1 MRNKFDMQ
9 LENLSAQ
16 LINMGSL
23 CEKAIANV
31 AKAIQKGDLELAK
44 LVMKEDEEIDQMEKD
59 IERLCLKLLLQQ
71 QPVARDLRQISAALK
86 MITDMERIGDQ
97 TSDIADIIIGAGM
110 SEAREIPVIGKM
122 AEATSKMVNDSVLA
136 YVNKD
141 LELARKVMLA
151 DDEVD
156 KLFDQTKQKLVKLI
170 AEISVGEKNYDTQIV
185 SQTKTITGTI
195 IDETGEPMIGVS
207 VLVQGTTTGAV
218 TDLDGKFTLEV
229 PANATLVVS
238 YIGYKTQ
245 NVKVGSQNTFAIK
258 MESDNEVLDEVVVIG
273 YQTIKRKDLT
283 GSVASVSGK
292 TVSVMP
298 VSNVAQAMQGKLP
311 GVNITSQD
319 GRPDAAIS
327 IRVRG
332 GGSISQ
338 SNEPLILVDG
348 VTVNSLNDIPSDQV
362 ESIDVLKDASS
373 TAIYGARGANGV
385 DRKSTRLNSS
395 HEFVSRMP
403 SSA

>member
-1 MRNKFDMQ
+1 
-9 LENLSAQ
+9 
-16 LINMGSL
+16 
-23 CEKAIANV
+23 
-31 AKAIQKGDLELAK
+31 
-44 LVMKEDEEIDQMEKD
+44 
-59 IERLCLKLLLQQ
+59 
-71 QPVARDLRQISAALK
+71 
-86 MITDMERIGDQ
+86 
-97 TSDIADIIIGAGM
+97 
-110 SEAREIPVIGKM
+110 
-122 AEATSKMVNDSVLA
+122 
-136 YVNKD
+136 
-141 LELARKVMLA
+141 
-151 DDEVD
+151 
-156 KLFDQTKQKLVKLI
+156 
-170 AEISVGEKNYDTQIV
+170 
-185 SQTKTITGTI
+185 
-195 IDETGEPMIGVS
+195 
-207 VLVQGTTTGAV
+207 
-218 TDLDGKFTLEV
+218 
-229 PANATLVVS
+229 
-238 YIGYKTQ
+238 
-245 NVKVGSQNTFAIK
+245 

-385 DRKSTRLNSS
+385 ILVTTKGAKEGKFLFLIMVMLNLIHRLNIWQHWILMIIYRLFGEMQLLVAMHIVYHSKNCMAS
-395 HEFVSRMP
+395 VIILVVIQEV
-403 SSA
+403 